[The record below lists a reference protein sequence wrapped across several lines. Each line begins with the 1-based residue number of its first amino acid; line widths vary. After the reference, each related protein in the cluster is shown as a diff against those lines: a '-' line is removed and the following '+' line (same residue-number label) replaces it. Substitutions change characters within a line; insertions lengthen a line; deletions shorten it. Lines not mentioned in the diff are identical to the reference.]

1 PFSSKLCKIELML
14 WKKFWAGLF
23 FLFLLFP
30 NTAFAKI
37 GVGIGTGKIQVD
49 EDLKPGI
56 IYELPVLT
64 VLNTGDEESDYEVS
78 VAYHSKQPELSP
90 SKDWFVFSPQK
101 FHLKPG
107 EAKNIE
113 IKLNLPI
120 RTQPGDY
127 FAYLEGHPAKKSQSG
142 STSIGVAAAAKL
154 YFTVVPANFLQGI
167 YYKLVSFYKVYS
179 PWPRRVVIA
188 LAVLLAIV
196 AFKKF
201 FNIKINLKR
210 PEDKNP
216 NDNKKDE

>member
-1 PFSSKLCKIELML
+1 M
-14 WKKFWAGLF
+14 KKFFIA
-23 FLFLLFP
+23 LFLLLFYFVP
-30 NTAFAKI
+30 KSTFAKI
-37 GVGIGTGKIQVD
+37 GVGVGTGKIQVD

-56 IYELPVLT
+56 IYKLPVLT

-78 VAYHSKQPELSP
+78 VAYHSKQPELPP
-90 SKDWFVFSPQK
+90 SKDWFVFSLQK

-120 RTQPGDY
+120 RAQPGDY

-179 PWPRRVVIA
+179 PWPQRVVIA
-188 LAVLLAIV
+188 LVVLLTIV

-210 PEDKNP
+210 PKE
-216 NDNKKDE
+216 NKKDE

>member
-1 PFSSKLCKIELML
+1 MTFLFAALFPFS
-14 WKKFWAGLF
+14 
-23 FLFLLFP
+23 

-37 GVGIGTGKIQVD
+37 GVGVGTGKIQVE

-64 VLNTGDEESDYEVS
+64 VLNTGDEESDYEIS
-78 VAYHSKQPELSP
+78 VAYHSKQSELPP
-90 SKDWFVFSPQK
+90 SKDWFVFFPQK

-120 RTQPGDY
+120 KTQPGDY

-167 YYKLVSFYKVYS
+167 YYKLVSFYKIYS
-179 PWPRRVVIA
+179 PWSRRAVIA
-188 LAVLLAIV
+188 LVTLLAIV

-216 NDNKKDE
+216 KDNKKDE